1 MDLDA
6 DLQLRPEFEEK
17 LHQAVAYVASG
28 GRLLSM
34 EELTGQ
40 LERAEG
46 VVGVDDDAGGQRKA
60 QRMDSG

>member
-17 LHQAVAYVASG
+17 LHQAVAYVAAG

-34 EELTGQ
+34 EELTGH
-40 LERAEG
+40 LKGAEG
-46 VVGVDDDAGGQRKA
+46 VVGVGDDTGGQRKA
-60 QRMDSG
+60 QRMKNG

>member
-1 MDLDA
+1 M
-6 DLQLRPEFEEK
+6 
-17 LHQAVAYVASG
+17 AYVASG

-60 QRMDSG
+60 QRMKNG